1 MSKVRAEQYTN
12 RAGSGAPEIP
22 YGVTVPEGA
31 SIDGAGGLNLTGI
44 ATAGSFKGNLTGDV
58 SGNVTGVAATFT
70 GPVTIG
76 GTLTYEDVTNIDSV
90 GVITA
95 RDGIK
100 VTGGDVQV
108 GSAVTVD
115 TSGIN
120 VTGVVTA
127 TSYRGDGSQLSGIE
141 AAPTIQLTADGN
153 IGIHSGV
160 IVTSAGKAKK
170 IEAFTAANG
179 AENVAATDSYLNSN
193 SVNFAYDDG
202 TGRVMGIY
210 RKITTDGS
218 GNYHPMYVVGT
229 KSGNTVTYGSSSNIS
244 TADAYIR
251 FAICNVGTDKFC
263 LFYEDGTNLKAV
275 IATTTSSNTATF
287 GTAVTVADVQNSD
300 AMTAQ
305 TTNTGNVIL
314 AYDTATNNQIRAV
327 LIVISGTSIT
337 VGTPLAISGG
347 VANYGMDSVWDS
359 IRNNMY
365 LAYSGTVTSEKIY
378 GISLRETG
386 SGNNIA
392 YGQSSA
398 QLNSQLSIDA
408 REFAIDFDPD
418 TDNFYCIW
426 KYTGNNEGY
435 YNRTNAAYD
444 TANHTPVWNS
454 AAYQGL
460 ELGGSHSNTTN
471 ATGYNMHYDRSMKKF
486 IITNKHSTDG
496 YFSTASVASNRH
508 LSFDSNYAQ
517 FHNGYNYYERT
528 TPLGFGAILLPFM
541 TSGTT
546 IKTVIRQFDSTSL
559 NEDNFIGFSKDAYTD
574 GNTATI
580 NVVGN
585 VTTKTGLTAGKKY
598 YVRSN
603 GDLSVFAEPTA
614 TVVAGRALSAT
625 SLLIQPA

>member
-22 YGVTVPEGA
+22 YGVTVPSGA

-44 ATAGSFKGNLTGDV
+44 ATAGTFKGDL

-95 RDGIK
+95 RDG
-100 VTGGDVQV
+100 VNVSSGDIDV
-108 GSAVTVD
+108 
-115 TSGIN
+115 TSGN
-120 VTGVVTA
+120 VKVGTAITAYGSTGIVSA

-141 AAPTIQLTADGN
+141 AAPTIQLTTDGN
-153 IGIHSGV
+153 IGIHSAV
-160 IVTSAGKAKK
+160 IVTSAGKVKK
-170 IEAFTAANG
+170 IEAYAAATG
-179 AENVAATDSYLNSN
+179 AVNTPATDSYLNSN

-210 RKITTDGS
+210 SKITADGS

-229 KSGNTVTYGSSSNIS
+229 RSGNTVTYGSSSNIS

-287 GTAVTVADVQNSD
+287 GTAVTVADVQSSS

-337 VGTPLAISGG
+337 VGTPLALSAGM
-347 VANYGMDSVWDS
+347 ADYGMDSVWDS

-365 LAYSGTVTSEKIY
+365 LVYSGSITSQKIT
-378 GISLRETG
+378 GLSLRETG
-386 SGNNIA
+386 SGNNLA
-392 YGQSSA
+392 YGSFSTHP
-398 QLNSQLSIDA
+398 NSQLSTDP
-408 REFAIDFDPD
+408 RDFAIGFDPD
-418 TDNFYCIW
+418 TDNYYCIW
-426 KYTGNNEGY
+426 KYTSNNEGY
-435 YNRTNAAYD
+435 YNRTNSAYD
-444 TANHTPVWNS
+444 TANHTPVWNTN
-454 AAYQGL
+454 AYQAL
-460 ELGGSHSNTTN
+460 ELGGNHNNTTN
-471 ATGYNMHYDRSMKKF
+471 ASGYNLHYDKSMKKF

-496 YFSTASVASNRH
+496 YWCTASVTASNRY
-508 LSFDSNYAQ
+508 LNFDTNYTQ
-517 FHNGYNYYERT
+517 FNTGYNYYERT

-546 IKTVIRQFDSTSL
+546 IKTVIKQFDSTNL
-559 NEDNFIGFSKDAYTD
+559 TEQNFIGFSKDAYTD

-585 VTTKTGLTAGKKY
+585 LTTKTGLTAGRKY
-598 YVRSN
+598 YLTSS
-603 GDLSVFAEPTA
+603 GDLSLFADSLA
-614 TVVAGRALSAT
+614 TVIAGRALTAT
-625 SLLIQPA
+625 SLLIQPS